1 MQTYD
6 PKKSQTDVRQANPR
20 RMNLRVL
27 VTSMVGIIVLFAII
41 YLAFAV
47 INPG

>member
-6 PKKSQTDVRQANPR
+6 PKKSQTEVRQANPR

-27 VTSMVGIIVLFAII
+27 VASMAGIVALFAII
-41 YLAFAV
+41 YLVFTAL
-47 INPG
+47 NPG